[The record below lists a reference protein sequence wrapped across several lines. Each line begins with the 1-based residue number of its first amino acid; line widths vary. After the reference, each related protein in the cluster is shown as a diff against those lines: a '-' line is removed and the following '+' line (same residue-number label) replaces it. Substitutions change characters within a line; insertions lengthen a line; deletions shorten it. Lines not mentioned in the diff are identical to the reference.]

1 MIHVKALKDD
11 TAADV
16 RSDIAIQVG
25 ALFFVAL
32 ILLAFTTDPVAT
44 GTREGDRAPPL
55 EGKAYNGSGWTD
67 FDLNDYLTPDW
78 VSNDSSA
85 AWVVVDFMDTDCP
98 YCVRASGDVY
108 QYSNYFMK
116 YARED
121 NGEPSWRG
129 PLVHFIGSATELD
142 IAGHESSQ
150 QEIEDFRDRSGDSEC
165 AGSPCSGRDGAVHQF
180 TYIDDLDQDN
190 MKSWKI
196 GGTPTYFL
204 LQPDGI
210 VAWASSENPGETVSD
225 AIFRLT
231 EGLIE

>member
-1 MIHVKALKDD
+1 MKALKHDIE
-11 TAADV
+11 ADV
-16 RSDIAIQVG
+16 RGDTAIQVG

-44 GTREGDRAPPL
+44 GTREGDRAPAL

-78 VSNDSSA
+78 QSNDSSA

-98 YCVRASGDVY
+98 YCVRAAGDVH

-116 YARED
+116 YPD
-121 NGEPSWRG
+121 NKGEIGWRG
-129 PLVHFIGSATELD
+129 PLVNFIGSATQLD
-142 IAGHESSQ
+142 ISGHESSQ
-150 QEIEDFRDRSGDSEC
+150 QEIQDFRDRSGDSEC
-165 AGSPCSGRDGAVHQF
+165 AGSPCSSRDGSTHQF

-190 MKSWKI
+190 MKAWKI
-196 GGTPTYFL
+196 GGTPTYFV

-210 VAWASSENPGETVSD
+210 VAWVSTEHPEETVAD

-231 EGLIE
+231 EELIE